1 MDIQR
6 MGSGREREREKET
19 KECCRWQ
26 KKGNIG
32 RLGLTKPISKRFFQ
46 GGNGIIEINMVE
58 IRNSLPLSQTPSLS
72 RDKQVDGLSV

>member
-1 MDIQR
+1 MVAVR
-6 MGSGREREREKET
+6 GKERERERE
-19 KECCRWQ
+19 RDYRMLQ
-26 KKGNIG
+26 MAKKGNIG

-58 IRNSLPLSQTPSLS
+58 IRNSPPLSQTPSLS